1 MCLHFHALLFLDLI
15 FTRALFYNFR
25 LFTNPSD
32 FVQLLTNRFNL
43 APPEAILEDQ
53 LVLWSNRVLIPI
65 RLRVYNVI
73 KTWLET
79 YFSFEQDAVVE
90 KALMDFAS
98 NEMRKAM
105 PGPAKRMV
113 ELITKTVSYLT
124 TICEGI
130 YLLIKMNY
138 SLAPKD

>member
-1 MCLHFHALLFLDLI
+1 MQHPLLFLDLI
-15 FTRALFYNFR
+15 FTRAFFYNFR

-32 FVQLLTNRFNL
+32 FVELLTQRFNL
-43 APPEAILEDQ
+43 SPPDNVVEEDQ
-53 LVLWSNRVLIPI
+53 VVLWQNRVLIPV

-98 NEMRKAM
+98 NEMSKAM
-105 PGPAKRMV
+105 PGPAKRMI
-113 ELITKTVSYLT
+113 ELITKTVSPFD
-124 TICEGI
+124 
-130 YLLIKMNY
+130 LL
-138 SLAPKD
+138 SP